1 MKAYIF
7 KIQLTNTKREE
18 KAFSEMLNAELLRK
32 QHKKPGFARFVN
44 VCAMTFF
51 VLAELYIIL
60 SCIFLSSWTPLS
72 IGVMIICAV
81 GILVFSTLERSSY
94 YDRCI
99 VCGIITLKNIFK
111 RNEGMLERSSMYFFP
126 DYAVMPEG
134 CKVSYTDFK
143 FIERND
149 YLMLTFRYH
158 IFKRLLY
165 FIKIR
170 DIPQDQYEAFM
181 TFLKE
186 SGTCCREEV

>member
-1 MKAYIF
+1 
-7 KIQLTNTKREE
+7 
-18 KAFSEMLNAELLRK
+18 
-32 QHKKPGFARFVN
+32 
-44 VCAMTFF
+44 MTFF

-60 SCIFLSSWTPLS
+60 SCIFLSSWTLLS

-81 GILVFSTLERSSY
+81 GIFFAASLESTFFATLERSSY
-94 YDRCI
+94 YDRCAVRGI
-99 VCGIITLKNIFK
+99 VTLKNIFK
-111 RNEGMLERSSMYFFP
+111 RNEGMFERSSMYFFP

-134 CKVSYTDFK
+134 CKISYTDFK

-158 IFKRLLY
+158 LIKRLLY
-165 FIKIR
+165 FIKIS

-186 SGTCCREEV
+186 RGTWRREEV

>member
-7 KIQLTNTKREE
+7 KIQLTNTKQEE
-18 KAFSEMLNAELLRK
+18 KDFSEMLHIEILRK
-32 QHKKPGFARFVN
+32 QHKSPALARFLSVFGLIF
-44 VCAMTFF
+44 CM
-51 VLAELYIIL
+51 LIGLYIIFAYF
-60 SCIFLSSWTPLS
+60 FLSLLTLQS
-72 IGVMIICAV
+72 IGTLILSVV
-81 GILVFSTLERSSY
+81 GILFFGTMDWASY
-94 YDRCI
+94 YDRCAVRGI
-99 VCGIITLKNIFK
+99 VTLKNIFK
-111 RNEGMLERSSMYFFP
+111 RNEGMFERSSMYFFP

-158 IFKRLLY
+158 IIKRLLY
-165 FIKIR
+165 FIKIS

-186 SGTCCREEV
+186 RGTWCREEV